1 MYSTTG
7 IVATLQ
13 RQHGLPSMLIHAY
26 LRAST
31 TDQDAD
37 RAKQQLQDFAGQHGH
52 PRVLFYKENVSGA
65 SLQRPKL
72 FELLDNAAPGDV
84 LLVEQVDRL
93 SRLTEGDWQKL
104 LASIKAKGVKVVAL
118 DLPTSHMAMAPAK
131 ADNTADAFTSRIIEA
146 INAMLLDMLAAV
158 ARKDYDDRLRRQRQG
173 IEKAKSE
180 RRYQGKAIDQDKHK
194 RILACLA
201 KGFSIRGAAEATGTS
216 TSTVI
221 RAKKLQ
227 VQAEN

>member
-1 MYSTTG
+1 
-7 IVATLQ
+7 
-13 RQHGLPSMLIHAY
+13 MLIHAY

-31 TDQDAD
+31 ADQDAN
-37 RAKQQLQDFAGQHGH
+37 RAKQQLADFAKQHGDY
-52 PRVLFYKENVSGA
+52 RVLYYTENVSGA
-65 SLQRPKL
+65 SLQRPEL
-72 FELLDNAAPGDV
+72 FRLLDNTEPGDV

-93 SRLTEGDWQKL
+93 SRLTETDWQKL
-104 LASIKAKGVKVVAL
+104 LTSIKAKGVKVVAL

-131 ADNTADAFTSRIIEA
+131 TDSTADAFTARIIEA

-173 IEKAKSE
+173 IEKAKGE
-180 RRYQGKAIDQDKHK
+180 RKYQGKSIDQDKHK

-201 KGFSIRGAAEATGTS
+201 KGMSIREAAKTTGTG

-227 VQAEN
+227 EKAPS